1 MQYSSEQSRG
11 LALALGWLRGLLSHT
26 PACLG
31 SSSVSCPAASAWTSQ
46 QTTSGHCESEHGV
59 WLLTSENNPNWP
71 EMFNATTRYS
81 AGPRGLPDGVL
92 LPYGPEALE
101 RGMKLG
107 EQRGGFTVS
116 IELSFVFDVRYKQT
130 YFT

>member
-1 MQYSSEQSRG
+1 
-11 LALALGWLRGLLSHT
+11 
-26 PACLG
+26 
-31 SSSVSCPAASAWTSQ
+31 
-46 QTTSGHCESEHGV
+46 
-59 WLLTSENNPNWP
+59 
-71 EMFNATTRYS
+71 MFNATTHYL
-81 AGPRGLPDGVL
+81 AGPRGLPDGVQ
-92 LPYGPEALE
+92 LPYSPEALE